1 MKRLTA
7 KQYAIALHELT
18 RGLTHA
24 EIDAIVRKF
33 VTLLADRNQTSLA
46 EKISQEFQRQALI
59 QEGVVEGNLTTAQ
72 RVPDT
77 EKKEI
82 EETLSQMLKKTIRL
96 QGHVDAS
103 VLGGMI
109 VAFPDLLI
117 DASLRTRL
125 HTLKQSLSE

>member
-59 QEGVVEGNLTTAQ
+59 QQGVGEGNRTTAQ